1 MVTMRLRN
9 RYVPVVKPGRYVH
22 CRPAWQDL
30 THFGHLKLQLEGVIE
45 PLLTEAV
52 HGWRPGHGV
61 PTAIH
66 RIASMKGTLI
76 GLDIVEYFPNIDQ
89 DRLAGLVQRQIPGG
103 DRLWPRIQACLPEA
117 GLPDGAAFAPLL
129 ANLYLTPLDAR
140 FPTLTRYGDN
150 IVVVVERR
158 SEVDLTMRRLR
169 MSLNEIGLAT
179 HERQK
184 GGVVFCKQILLSLPD
199 GRIVHKGRRCE
210 QGSPIG

>member
-1 MVTMRLRN
+1 MT
-9 RYVPVVKPGRYVH
+9 Y
-22 CRPAWQDL
+22 
-30 THFGHLKLQLEGVIE
+30 FGHLKLQLEGVIE

-52 HGWRPGHGV
+52 HGWRPCHGV
-61 PTAIH
+61 PTAVR
-66 RIASMKGTLI
+66 RITSMKGTPI
-76 GLDIVEYFPNIDQ
+76 GLDIVEYFTNIDQ
-89 DRLAGLVQRQIPGG
+89 DRLGGIVRQQVPGG

-158 SEVDLTMRRLR
+158 SEVHRTMRRLR
-169 MSLNEIGLAT
+169 QGLNEIGLAT

-184 GGVVFCKQILLSLPD
+184 GVVEFCKQVLVSLPD
-199 GRIVHKGRRCE
+199 GRIVHR
-210 QGSPIG
+210 PA